1 MSFDIVCRSLRA
13 KRERVSEE
21 KKSTQTKLSSYTYF
35 QSKDGDYR
43 FYILIVKR
51 ERNENALE

>member
-51 ERNENALE
+51 EREK